1 MKFEKEQIH
10 FLSDA
15 FGVASASYLGH
26 RLKSEFAFIQSSS
39 QQFQLTLPVITLS
52 NLGELSWELNS

>member
-39 QQFQLTLPVITLS
+39 QQFQLTLITLS
-52 NLGELSWELNS
+52 NLGELKRFE

>member
-1 MKFEKEQIH
+1 MKFEKEEIH

-39 QQFQLTLPVITLS
+39 QQFQLTLITLS
-52 NLGELSWELNS
+52 NLGELTWELNS

>member
-10 FLSDA
+10 FVSDA

-39 QQFQLTLPVITLS
+39 QQFQLTLITLS

>member
-1 MKFEKEQIH
+1 MKFEKEEIH

-15 FGVASASYLGH
+15 LGVASASYLGH

-39 QQFQLTLPVITLS
+39 QQFHLTLITLS
-52 NLGELSWELNS
+52 NLGELSWELNF